1 MTAATLW
8 VLLAFLPADHD
19 RPPVVVV
26 ERFATQAECLDL
38 LAVFPPTARVTFECL
53 PSRQI
58 PGVAAPT
65 LENRPL

>member
-8 VLLAFLPADHD
+8 VLLAFLPATHS
-19 RPPVVVV
+19 RPPVMVI
-26 ERFATQAECLDL
+26 ERFTTQAECLDV
-38 LAVFPPTARVTFECL
+38 LAVFPFGTRVDFTCM

-58 PGVAAPT
+58 RAGAAPT

>member
-8 VLLAFLPADHD
+8 VLLAFVPVGND
-19 RPPVVVV
+19 RPPVVVI
-26 ERFATQAECLDL
+26 ERFVTQTECLEL

-58 PGVAAPT
+58 RDVAAPT